1 MLEQRQESQ
10 SISGLIT
17 RKDTDELTTGVFI
30 LRVLPQK
37 KKLFVQNNKADK
49 QWEKKRSRDLNNPTE
64 QKNRTKMLRVKNVFF
79 DETELCKE
87 KVIFNVKLKHSGGD
101 YWVGSQLLCCF
112 IKKIYTI
119 VEEKWLRWALVGV
132 ALEKCLIIVKF
143 FTIQCKS
150 KILMW
155 YIGE

>member
-1 MLEQRQESQ
+1 MRKKKEQRFKY
-10 SISGLIT
+10 L
-17 RKDTDELTTGVFI
+17 
-30 LRVLPQK
+30 
-37 KKLFVQNNKADK
+37 
-49 QWEKKRSRDLNNPTE
+49 TE

-79 DETELCKE
+79 DETDLCKE

-143 FTIQCKS
+143 FTVQWQS
-150 KILMW
+150 KILM
-155 YIGE
+155 

>member
-49 QWEKKRSRDLNNPTE
+49 Q
-64 QKNRTKMLRVKNVFF
+64 
-79 DETELCKE
+79 
-87 KVIFNVKLKHSGGD
+87 
-101 YWVGSQLLCCF
+101 
-112 IKKIYTI
+112 
-119 VEEKWLRWALVGV
+119 
-132 ALEKCLIIVKF
+132 
-143 FTIQCKS
+143 
-150 KILMW
+150 
-155 YIGE
+155 